1 MKGSVQLKINMVLV
15 LSITVILMAFGVYD
29 YFATSHKLTNELNRA
44 ANVMA
49 ERLADRMALPLWNVD
64 NKRAAEVVIEEMGDK
79 RFYAISVK
87 ETDGKAP
94 FIQRQRNEK
103 WEISDSK
110 GEIAPALYV
119 HRQKEI
125 VKDGQK
131 LGLVNIY
138 ISTQFIKQQLK
149 SSILGIALRAILLDS
164 CIVALM
170 FFLIRKI
177 IIKPVSSMATFLTEC
192 SNHVAEYAAEVS
204 SVNSEHVAGASEQAS
219 SLKEVF
225 TSIQNVSHVAEKNA
239 QSADQA
245 NALVKSAKEMFGQ
258 AHQSME
264 KLSVSMHETT
274 QSSEETSKIV
284 KSIDGIA
291 FQTNLLALN
300 AAVEAARAGEAGAGF
315 AVVAKEVRNLAMRSA
330 GAAQNT
336 TGLIQNT
343 VQKINLGSGLL
354 IEAYDVFK
362 KINSSNEEINRMFNE
377 IAAASNEQARDIQA
391 VNRAWNEIEKAMYSG
406 VAKAKQ
412 SLGVSRAMR
421 DRSTEMKQIVNDL
434 IRLIGDRKI

>member
-1 MKGSVQLKINMVLV
+1 MKGSIQFKINMVLV
-15 LSITVILMAFGVYD
+15 LSITVILMAFGFYD
-29 YFATSHKLTNELNRA
+29 YFAASRRLTGELSQA
-44 ANVMA
+44 ADVMA
-49 ERLADRMALPLWNVD
+49 ERMANRMALPLWNAD

-79 RFYAISVK
+79 RLYAVSVK
-87 ETDGKAP
+87 ETDGQEP
-94 FIQRQRNEK
+94 FIQRQRDEK
-103 WEISDSK
+103 WEISDAK
-110 GEIAPALYV
+110 AAITADAYL

-131 LGLVNIY
+131 LGLVDIY
-138 ISTQFIKQQLK
+138 ISMQFIKQQLK
-149 SSILGIALRAILLDS
+149 NSILGIVLRAVLLDS
-164 CIVALM
+164 CMVALM

-177 IIKPVSSMATFLTEC
+177 IIKPVASMATSLTEC
-192 SNHVAEYAAEVS
+192 SKHVAQYAAEVS
-204 SVNSEHVAGASEQAS
+204 GVNSQHVAGASEQAS

-225 TSIQNVSHVAEKNA
+225 TSIQNVSHTAEKNA

-245 NALVKSAKEMFGQ
+245 NTLVKSAKEMFGQ
-258 AHQSME
+258 AHQAME
-264 KLSVSMHETT
+264 KLSLSMHETT

-300 AAVEAARAGEAGAGF
+300 AAVEAARAGEAGSGF
-315 AVVAKEVRNLAMRSA
+315 AVVAKEVRNLALQSA

-343 VQKINLGSGLL
+343 VQKINSGSGLL
-354 IEAYDVFK
+354 VEAYDVFK
-362 KINSSNEEINRMFNE
+362 KIISSNEEINRMFNN

-391 VNRAWNEIEKAMYSG
+391 VNRAWNEIEKAMYLG
-406 VAKAKQ
+406 VEKAKQ
-412 SLGVSRAMR
+412 SLGVSQAMH

-434 IRLIGDRKI
+434 IRLIGDRKF

>member
-1 MKGSVQLKINMVLV
+1 
-15 LSITVILMAFGVYD
+15 
-29 YFATSHKLTNELNRA
+29 
-44 ANVMA
+44 
-49 ERLADRMALPLWNVD
+49 
-64 NKRAAEVVIEEMGDK
+64 
-79 RFYAISVK
+79 
-87 ETDGKAP
+87 
-94 FIQRQRNEK
+94 
-103 WEISDSK
+103 
-110 GEIAPALYV
+110 
-119 HRQKEI
+119 
-125 VKDGQK
+125 
-131 LGLVNIY
+131 
-138 ISTQFIKQQLK
+138 
-149 SSILGIALRAILLDS
+149 
-164 CIVALM
+164 
-170 FFLIRKI
+170 
-177 IIKPVSSMATFLTEC
+177 LTEC
-192 SNHVAEYAAEVS
+192 SNHVAQYAAEVS

-225 TSIQNVSHVAEKNA
+225 ISIQNVSHVAEKNA

-362 KINSSNEEINRMFNE
+362 KISSSNEEINRMFNE

-391 VNRAWNEIEKAMYSG
+391 VNRAWNEIEKAMYLG
-406 VAKAKQ
+406 VSKAKQ
-412 SLGVSRAMR
+412 SLGVSQAMR
-421 DRSTEMKQIVNDL
+421 NRSTEMKQIVDDL
-434 IRLIGDRKI
+434 IRLIGDRKFRQ